1 LAKNPDPAAA
11 GKKLYIMA
19 TSIYVLIITALV
31 LTPIVVIYL
40 LDRKEKTRE
49 TRVLLQHFHKTASIH
64 QLAISSQDVLRHGII
79 GLDGQ
84 HRTLLFV
91 EQMDVF
97 LLPPVLIHLDEVRSC
112 MLVKN
117 LHVGEENSFSPD
129 KTGRARE
136 IYLHLDLYDR
146 SPVQFLFYRQG
157 ENSRRSRLRLET
169 KAAQWQA
176 LLSKL
181 IVPAEPMKKRG

>member
-1 LAKNPDPAAA
+1 
-11 GKKLYIMA
+11 MA

-31 LTPIVVIYL
+31 LTPIVLIFL
-40 LDRKEKTRE
+40 LDRKEKHRE
-49 TRVLLQHFHKTASIH
+49 SRALLQHFHKTAAQH
-64 QLAISSQDVLRHGII
+64 QLAISSLDLLRHGVI

-97 LLPPVLIHLDEVRSC
+97 LLPPLLIHLDEIRSC
-112 MLVKN
+112 MVVKN
-117 LHVGEENSFSPD
+117 LDLGAGAGG
-129 KTGRARE
+129 GRASE
-136 IYLHLDLYDR
+136 IHLHLDLYDR
-146 SPVQFLFYRQG
+146 APVQFLFYRQG
-157 ENSRRSRLRLET
+157 DDERRSRARLET

-181 IVPAEPMKKRG
+181 IQPPKPMEKRG